1 MQRITQRRR
10 KQFSE
15 GGKMVKRAT
24 NISRGAVSGRE
35 REREKAWKGRDAKK
49 KERLSIQRRLREDG
63 IKEISFII
71 LSTHFT

>member
-35 REREKAWKGRDAKK
+35 RERERKLGR
-49 KERLSIQRRLREDG
+49 EEMQRKRKD
-63 IKEISFII
+63 
-71 LSTHFT
+71 